1 VAELLHSPLTLFIV
15 QAAFIVAVSRLL
27 GRLARVLGQ
36 PMVVA
41 EIAAGII
48 LGPSL
53 FGLVAPHAMATIF
66 PQASMGVLNLLA
78 QVGLILFMF
87 LIGLEL
93 DPKLL
98 RGRGHTSVVISH
110 SSIIVPSL
118 LGLALGLYLHKRIA
132 PAGVPYS
139 SFVLFMA
146 VSMSITAFPVLA
158 RILVERRVLKTK
170 VGAVTITCAAV
181 DDVTAWCLLAFVV
194 SFVRAGGL
202 AVAARTTGYA
212 LAYILAMLLVV
223 RPFLGRLAARV
234 GDREGMTQDRV
245 AFTLILLLASSW
257 TTELIGIHAL
267 FGAFLFGA
275 VVPKEGGFARVL
287 TEKLE
292 DLVVVFLLP
301 LFFAYSGLRTQ
312 IGLLNTAEAWFMCG
326 LIVLVAC
333 AGKFGGSAVAARLT
347 GLSWRESSAVGVL
360 MNTRGL
366 MELIAINIGLDL
378 GVISP
383 ALFTML
389 VVMALVTTVATTP
402 LLARLYP
409 AGLARELLE
418 PEPPAVRP
426 RFTVLMCVASHQS
439 GPGMMTLAGSLV
451 GTRRQ
456 DARLYALRLSPPS
469 DRSTQ
474 FVPNAPERPVA
485 EALEP
490 LVERAK
496 SLDIPVRPIAFVSR
510 KPAQDICD
518 VARVKRADLVLLGWH
533 KPLLSR
539 TVLGGTVQDVIRHAP
554 TNVGVFIDRGLS
566 QVRKVLVPYQGG
578 DDDMAAMRVAQR
590 FTEQSTVQVTV
601 LHVVTTGRSGA
612 SATDAVEEAFE
623 KEAGGDRSAVSV
635 KLVHD
640 EPARAAIEEVRKG
653 YDLVIVGAGAQW
665 GLEPRLFGMVSEDIV
680 RKCPASLLIV
690 NACSTRARAE
700 AQEPMRDPYPTAS
713 LTEATTAGTMSVAGK
728 G

>member
-1 VAELLHSPLTLFIV
+1 VVFLLHSPLTLFIV
-15 QAAFIVAVSRLL
+15 QAALIVTVSRLL
-27 GRLARVLGQ
+27 GRLARFVGQ
-36 PMVVA
+36 PMVIA
-41 EIAAGII
+41 EIAAGIL

-53 FGLVAPHAMATIF
+53 FGLVAPHAMATVF
-66 PQASMGVLNLLA
+66 PPASMGLLHLLA
-78 QVGLILFMF
+78 QVGLMLFMF

-98 RGRGHTSVVISH
+98 RGRGHTSVVISQAG
-110 SSIIVPSL
+110 IVVPSL
-118 LGLALGLYLHKRIA
+118 LGLLLGLYLHKRVA
-132 PAGVPYS
+132 PAGVPYG

-146 VSMSITAFPVLA
+146 VAMSITAFPVLA
-158 RILVERRVLKTK
+158 RILAERRLLKSK
-170 VGAVTITCAAV
+170 VGAITITCAAV

-194 SFVRAGGL
+194 SFVRASGL
-202 AVAARTTGYA
+202 AAAACTTAYA
-212 LAYILAMLLVV
+212 VAYILFMLLAV

-234 GDREGMTQDRV
+234 GNREGLTQDRV

-275 VVPKEGGFARVL
+275 VIPKEGGFARAL

-312 IGLLNTAEAWFMCG
+312 IGLLDTGEAWFMCA
-326 LIVLVAC
+326 LVVLVAC
-333 AGKFGGSAVAARLT
+333 AGKFGGSAIAARLT
-347 GLSWRESSAVGVL
+347 GLSWRESSALGIL

-366 MELIAINIGLDL
+366 MELIVINIGLDL

-389 VVMALVTTVATTP
+389 VVMALATTFATTP
-402 LLARLYP
+402 LLGLLYP

-418 PEPPAVRP
+418 PELVAAPP
-426 RFTVLMCVASHQS
+426 RFTLLMCVAYNRS

-451 GTRRQ
+451 GARRQ
-456 DARLYALRLSPPS
+456 DSRLYALRLTPPS

-474 FVPNAPERPVA
+474 FVPDPSERPVA
-485 EALEP
+485 EGLEP
-490 LVERAK
+490 LVERAN
-496 SLDIPVRPIAFVSR
+496 SLDIPVRPITFVSA

-518 VARVKRADLVLLGWH
+518 VARVKRADLVIMGWH

-539 TVLGGTVQDVIRHAP
+539 TVLGGTVQDVMRHAP
-554 TNVGVFIDRGLS
+554 ANVGVFIDRGLS

-578 DDDMAAMRVAQR
+578 DDDKAALRLAQR
-590 FTEQSTVQVTV
+590 LTERAGVQVTV
-601 LHVVTTGRSGA
+601 LHVVTPGSSGA
-612 SATDAVEEAFE
+612 SVTGAVEQTFAEN
-623 KEAGGDRSAVSV
+623 AGGDRSAVRT
-635 KLVHD
+635 KLVQA
-640 EPARAAIEEVRKG
+640 EPARAAVEEAQKG
-653 YDLVIVGAGAQW
+653 SYDLVLVGAGAQW
-665 GLEPRLFGMVSEDIV
+665 GLEPRLFGMVSEKIV

-690 NACSTRARAE
+690 NSRPAGAVAR
-700 AQEPMRDPYPTAS
+700 EPMRDPFPTAPLS
-713 LTEATTAGTMSVAGK
+713 EPPPAAVR
-728 G
+728 

>member
-1 VAELLHSPLTLFIV
+1 MGALLHPPLTLFIV
-15 QAAFIVAVSRLL
+15 QAALIVAVSRLL

-36 PMVVA
+36 PMVIA
-41 EIAAGII
+41 EIVAGIV

-53 FGLVAPHAMATIF
+53 FGIVAPQAMATVF
-66 PQASMGVLNLLA
+66 PQTSMGLLNLLA

-110 SSIIVPSL
+110 SSILVPSL
-118 LGLALGLYLHKRIA
+118 LGLLLGLYLHRRLA

-158 RILVERRVLKTK
+158 RILVERRLLKSK

-194 SFVRAGGL
+194 SFVRTTGVMA
-202 AVAARTTGYA
+202 AARTTAYA
-212 LAYILAMLLVV
+212 VAYILFMLFAV
-223 RPFLGRLAARV
+223 RPFLGRLAARA

-275 VVPKEGGFARVL
+275 VIPKEGGFARVL

-312 IGLLNTAEAWFMCG
+312 IGLLNTGEAWFMCG
-326 LIVLVAC
+326 LVVLVAC

-347 GLSWRESSAVGVL
+347 GLSWRESSALGIL

-366 MELIAINIGLDL
+366 MELIVINIGLDL

-383 ALFTML
+383 TLFTML
-389 VVMALVTTVATTP
+389 VVMALATTFATTP

-426 RFTVLMCVASHQS
+426 RFTVLMCVSYNRS

-451 GTRRQ
+451 GTRREG
-456 DARLYALRLSPPS
+456 ARVYALRLSSPS
-469 DRSTQ
+469 DRSAQ
-474 FVPNAPERPVA
+474 FVPDRPEHPGA

-496 SLDIPVRPIAFVSR
+496 SLDIPVRPITFVSL
-510 KPAQDICD
+510 KPSQDICD

-539 TVLGGTVQDVIRHAP
+539 TVLGGTVQDVMRHA
-554 TNVGVFIDRGLS
+554 TTDVGVFVDRGLS

-578 DDDMAAMRVAQR
+578 DDDLAAMRLAQR
-590 FTEQSTVQVTV
+590 FTEQSGVQVTV
-601 LHVVTTGRSGA
+601 LHVVTPGHSGA
-612 SATDAVEEAFE
+612 SAADAVEQSFATNP
-623 KEAGGDRSAVSV
+623 GGERAAVSV

-640 EPARAAIEEVRKG
+640 DPARATVEEAKKAG

-665 GLEPRLFGMVSEDIV
+665 GLEPRRFGMISERIV
-680 RKCPASLLIV
+680 RGCPTSLLIV
-690 NACSTRARAE
+690 NASANREPVE
-700 AQEPMRDPYPTAS
+700 APESMRDPYPTAP
-713 LTEATTAGTMSVAGK
+713 LVEG
-728 G
+728 